1 MLIRYGFK
9 TSNNS
14 CKSVYL
20 HENTNEI
27 MKKISLIL
35 FLFFLSNQG
44 FTKVGDVYYCEMT
57 QAIELKEGKLINYIP
72 QKFKFT
78 IESENIIR
86 FGLDDNYFKGSAFK
100 VIEFSD
106 NGEQFYGD
114 NFEYSYGNFY
124 FAEVFRWIS
133 TDVDKLTATAVS
145 ATCAILEDYAV

>member
-1 MLIRYGFK
+1 
-9 TSNNS
+9 
-14 CKSVYL
+14 
-20 HENTNEI
+20 
-27 MKKISLIL
+27 MKKIFLIFILSLFSIQS
-35 FLFFLSNQG
+35 FA
-44 FTKVGDVYYCEMT
+44 KVGDVYYCEMT

-78 IESENIIR
+78 VESENIIR
-86 FGLDDNYFKGSAFK
+86 FGLDANYFRGSAFE

-106 NGEQFYGD
+106 DGEQFYGD

>member
-1 MLIRYGFK
+1 
-9 TSNNS
+9 
-14 CKSVYL
+14 
-20 HENTNEI
+20 
-27 MKKISLIL
+27 MKKTLLTLI
-35 FLFFLSNQG
+35 FFLLSTQG
-44 FTKVGDVYYCEMT
+44 FAKVGDVYYCEMT

-86 FGLDDNYFKGSAFK
+86 FGLDANYFRGSAFE
-100 VIEFSD
+100 VIEFSE

-133 TDVDKLTATAVS
+133 TNVDKLTATAVS
-145 ATCAILEDYAV
+145 ATCAILEDYSV

>member
-1 MLIRYGFK
+1 
-9 TSNNS
+9 
-14 CKSVYL
+14 
-20 HENTNEI
+20 
-27 MKKISLIL
+27 MKKTLLTLI
-35 FLFFLSNQG
+35 FFLLSTQG
-44 FTKVGDVYYCEMT
+44 FAKVGDVYYCEMT

-78 IESENIIR
+78 VESENIIR
-86 FGLDDNYFKGSAFK
+86 FGLDANYFRGSAFE

-106 NGEQFYGD
+106 NGERFYGD